1 MIGAPIPPQRV
12 ARGSLPLVAGAVLQ
26 RLTEAARKPL
36 AVVTAP
42 AGFGKSTL
50 LRAFASARRSAVII
64 DVAAA
69 GSSFRDVLRTLCDAL
84 GPHAPGA
91 RLAFASAYARAAE
104 RGQRAEPLARWL
116 ASYLEQR
123 DVTLVVDGVE
133 RLGDELALFADF
145 VEALVTHAR
154 HVNVVLGAR
163 EDADLPVPRW
173 FARDLMAMPIAPP
186 ELRWTVDEARALAEQ
201 LGARPTG
208 RSLQRVVEAAG
219 GRAFDIVY
227 WLRTGQL
234 PASGEDPSQTLL
246 AALTADERGYVMR
259 TCLLHR
265 LDDAVL
271 AAAELPSHLMLDP
284 DSRLGSLFV
293 HKAPDGY
300 RYDDKLRARAEHALR
315 EDAAALDAVARRSV
329 RALEAV
335 DRVREALDVAR
346 SVPLP
351 DELRRLLRE
360 HGLSLEDR
368 GDVDAVE
375 SALEL
380 LEDSDDD
387 DAVVLLLRA
396 TRESRLGR
404 SDIAEAWFGHA
415 VRRAESRRVAAE
427 AAYRLAREM
436 VRRDRA
442 DAIELLEPYAADDAL
457 APEQRASIL
466 SVLAE
471 AYLVARRPDAA
482 REASHR
488 ALALAQQLD
497 LSSRAHVYTRA
508 SYVELYGGERDRAR
522 HYATIGAQLAE
533 EANLYVVAF
542 GAYSVLY
549 NVAYDDAG
557 PAESLVYLDRLGDCA
572 IRSGN
577 LDFHLYAIA
586 AAYELHVE
594 RGDLGAIERLE
605 RDLREFDVQYAA
617 SAALEGL
624 LPSRALV
631 TAWSGEFA
639 SAYDVLVA
647 SGNQQADPERE
658 ALRWSEIAL
667 YAAAAGL
674 CDEALGAL
682 ARGAEAAS
690 RADARSQHTIRAA
703 ILARLAASLAGEAD
717 QLPCAE
723 APANPR
729 LGALVRAVNCVSAFN
744 CGAGGGDALLDA
756 LEDLCDHEF
765 AGMAKL
771 LAALPGPA

>member
-1 MIGAPIPPQRV
+1 MLETSIPPQRV
-12 ARGSLPLVAGAVLQ
+12 MRGNVPLVASAVLH

-50 LRAFASARRSAVII
+50 LRAFAVTRRSAVTIE
-64 DVAAA
+64 VAAA
-69 GSSFRDVLRTLCDAL
+69 GASFRDVVRTLCDAL
-84 GPHAPGA
+84 DAQAAGA
-91 RLAFASAYARAAE
+91 RLAFASAYGRAAE
-104 RGQRAEPLARWL
+104 RGERAEPLARWL

-123 DVTLVVDGVE
+123 DVTLVIDGVE

-145 VEALVTHAR
+145 VEGLVTFAR

-173 FARDLMAMPIAPP
+173 FARDLMAMPIGRP
-186 ELRWTVDEARALAEQ
+186 ELRWSVDEARALAEQ

-208 RSLQRVVEAAG
+208 RSLQRVVDAAG

-234 PASGEDPSQTLL
+234 PAAGADPSQTLL
-246 AALTADERGYVMR
+246 AALTTDERGYVMR

-284 DSRLGSLFV
+284 NSRLGSLIV
-293 HKAPDGY
+293 HKTPDGY

-315 EDAAALDAVARRSV
+315 QDVAALDAVARRSV

-346 SVPLP
+346 SVPLH

-380 LEDSDDD
+380 LENSDDD

-404 SDIAEAWFGHA
+404 SDIAEAWFGQA

-436 VRRDRA
+436 VRRDRT
-442 DAIELLEPYAADDAL
+442 DAIELLEPYAADDTL
-457 APEQRASIL
+457 VPEQRASIW

-482 REASHR
+482 RDAAHR

-497 LSSRAHVYTRA
+497 LCSRAHVYTRA
-508 SYVELYGGERDRAR
+508 SYVELYGGDRDRAR
-522 HYATIGAQLAE
+522 HYATVGAQLAE

-557 PAESLVYLDRLGDCA
+557 PAESLVFLDRLGDCA

-577 LDFHLYAIA
+577 LDFHLYALA

-639 SAYDVLVA
+639 SAYEVLVA

-682 ARGAEAAS
+682 ARGSEAAS

-703 ILARLAASLAGEAD
+703 ILARLAAALAGDAD
-717 QLPCAE
+717 QLPCADV
-723 APANPR
+723 PANPR
-729 LGALVRAVNCVSAFN
+729 LAALVRAVNGVAAFRS
-744 CGAGGGDALLDA
+744 GAGGGDALLDA

-771 LAALPGPA
+771 LAALPGPG